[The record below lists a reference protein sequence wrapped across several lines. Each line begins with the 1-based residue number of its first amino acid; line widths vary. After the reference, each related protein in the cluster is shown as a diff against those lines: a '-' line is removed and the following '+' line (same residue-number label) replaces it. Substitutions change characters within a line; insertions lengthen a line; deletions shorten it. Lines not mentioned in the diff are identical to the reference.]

1 MDTAV
6 DIVTRL
12 AEPPHEEEWL
22 EFKANW
28 CEPRIWGGV
37 CIRPLQ
43 RRSLSP
49 KPTQKLESPAA
60 ELFQIGL
67 LETSGASE
75 ERSLGLREPALGA
88 PSLN

>member
-28 CEPRIWGGV
+28 CEPRIWGGEYV
-37 CIRPLQ
+37 SALSNAVLSRPNPH
-43 RRSLSP
+43 RS
-49 KPTQKLESPAA
+49 
-60 ELFQIGL
+60 
-67 LETSGASE
+67 
-75 ERSLGLREPALGA
+75 
-88 PSLN
+88 

>member
-28 CEPRIWGGV
+28 CEPRIWGGSMYPPSPTPFSLAQTHTEA
-37 CIRPLQ
+37 RKPSGGTLSD
-43 RRSLSP
+43 RSS
-49 KPTQKLESPAA
+49 
-60 ELFQIGL
+60 
-67 LETSGASE
+67 
-75 ERSLGLREPALGA
+75 
-88 PSLN
+88 